1 MDSTTTLSVEIP
13 LRIDWSEMDLFGH
26 VNNVA
31 FFKYIQASRVNY
43 WEQSGISKLFAET
56 KIGPILAS
64 VNCSFIQ
71 PLFYPGN
78 ILIKAQIE
86 FMKTTSFGLHHQIF
100 NDKQEL
106 AAESHDVMVFYDF
119 NTNQKMQIPINIKA
133 EIEKLER
140 TIL

>member
-1 MDSTTTLSVEIP
+1 MKAEILPVALS

-26 VNNVA
+26 VNNVS

-43 WEQSGISKLFAET
+43 WEQSGISKLFAEE
-56 KIGPILAS
+56 KQGPILAS
-64 VNCSFIQ
+64 VNCNFIQ

-100 NDKQEL
+100 NNKQEL
-106 AAESHDVMVFYDF
+106 AAEAHDVMVFYDF
-119 NTNQKMQIPINIKA
+119 NKNEKMEIPTEIK
-133 EIEKLER
+133 KQMSQMKSNF
-140 TIL
+140 

>member
-1 MDSTTTLSVEIP
+1 MKAEILPVALS

-26 VNNVA
+26 VNNVS

-43 WEQSGISKLFAET
+43 WEQSGISKLFAEE
-56 KIGPILAS
+56 KQGPILAS
-64 VNCSFIQ
+64 VNCNFIQ

-100 NDKQEL
+100 NNKQEL
-106 AAESHDVMVFYDF
+106 AAEEVS
-119 NTNQKMQIPINIKA
+119 KSW
-133 EIEKLER
+133 
-140 TIL
+140 